1 MQNGTGASHYGHEL
15 LTKVATVLGLPEDRL
30 VKVFYRPVPR
40 DTALPSDAEVMVQ
53 RVLSQLEPYLA
64 KINAIPGMQMGISG
78 MQKDVAGMQEQLKG
92 MAREVHEVKSRVE
105 ILADINHPPSAG

>member
-1 MQNGTGASHYGHEL
+1 
-15 LTKVATVLGLPEDRL
+15 
-30 VKVFYRPVPR
+30 
-40 DTALPSDAEVMVQ
+40 
-53 RVLSQLEPYLA
+53 
-64 KINAIPGMQMGISG
+64 MQMGISG